1 MIKIYCYNKC
11 STCRK
16 ALKFLD
22 EHNVEYN
29 LKDIKEDYPTAFEM
43 TEIIKR
49 SNLEIKKF
57 FNTSGNVYKKLNLK
71 DKLEYMDDE
80 SKINLLTSNGMLIK
94 RPLVVTSDTILVG
107 FKEELW
113 NSLINK

>member
-29 LKDIKEDYPTAFEM
+29 LKDIKEDYPTANEM
-43 TEIIKR
+43 KEIIKR

-57 FNTSGNVYKKLNLK
+57 FNTSGNVYKELNLK

-94 RPLVVTSDTILVG
+94 RPLVITSDTILVG
-107 FKEELW
+107 FKEKLW
-113 NSLINK
+113 NNLIDK

>member
-29 LKDIKEDYPTAFEM
+29 LKDIKEDYPTANEM
-43 TEIIKR
+43 KEIIKR

-57 FNTSGNVYKKLNLK
+57 FNTSGNVYKELNLK

-94 RPLVVTSDTILVG
+94 RPLVITSDTILVG

-113 NSLINK
+113 NNLIDK